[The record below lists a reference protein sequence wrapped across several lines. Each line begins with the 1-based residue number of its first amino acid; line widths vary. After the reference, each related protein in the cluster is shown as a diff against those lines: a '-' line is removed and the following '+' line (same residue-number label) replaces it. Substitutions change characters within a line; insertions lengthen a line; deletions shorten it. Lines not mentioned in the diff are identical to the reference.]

1 MYIPPHYRN
10 ADTQELLAFI
20 RAFPFAVVACNG
32 PGVPQVSHLPVLP
45 EEQGTTLLL
54 HTHFSKAN
62 PQAQQLHD
70 GDELLVIFQGP
81 HGYVS
86 PAHYEK
92 TQNVPTWNYVA
103 VHARGKATVLRDHDA
118 AYALLEKSIQ
128 HFEPAY
134 FSQWKSLDTVY
145 VQQMIRS
152 ITAVQITVDTLEG
165 KFKLSQNKTAAE
177 RENIIRTFEKSDAE
191 HEQQTAAYM
200 KANDSKKIS

>member
-10 ADTQELLAFI
+10 ADADELLAFI
-20 RAFPFAVVACNG
+20 SAFPFAVVTCNG
-32 PGVPQVSHLPVLP
+32 PGVPLVSHLPVLP
-45 EEQGTTLLL
+45 EQQGTTLLL

-62 PQAQQLHD
+62 LQAQQLKD
-70 GDELLVIFQGP
+70 GDELLVVFQGP

-103 VHARGKATVLRDHDA
+103 VHARGKVSVLRDNDA
-118 AYALLEKSIQ
+118 AYKLLEKSVH

-134 FSQWKSLDTVY
+134 FSQWKNLDSAY
-145 VQQMIRS
+145 VQRMIQG
-152 ITAVQITVDTLEG
+152 ITAITITVDTLEG

-177 RENIIRTFEKSDAE
+177 REKIIRTFEKSDAE

-200 KANDSKKIS
+200 KANESKKSS